1 MSYTV
6 PSVLVRL
13 VGCILLFL
21 SEMSFN
27 MNSDQAKVCPWPQH
41 YSSETLRVRN
51 VIIKISLSFQ
61 WQTVGF
67 KFTKSG
73 GEEESRRTEGI
84 IG

>member
-6 PSVLVRL
+6 PSVIVRL

-27 MNSDQAKVCPWPQH
+27 MSSDQAKVCPWPQQL
-41 YSSETLRVRN
+41 TVRN

>member
-27 MNSDQAKVCPWPQH
+27 MSSDQAKVCPWPQH
-41 YSSETLRVRN
+41 STVRN